1 MTFTEEIFNYIT
13 SACESQNATD
23 DTLAEY
29 KAMKYPRLIPMFK
42 IETKRFYIK
51 DYGSV
56 MVMSTSAM
64 GGLMKL
70 MTISCTPY
78 EGKDVPYLLIDCMH
92 MLKTNLAYVEYYDC
106 TNKNLT
112 NTRLD
117 NLKSRYASIPDY
129 NETPA
134 WYVNERMDCSMIKGG
149 KDVNSDDLLS
159 MVKDSI
165 DAYFDYVS
173 GAPIDAKNI
182 EGLSKFQHRMITDGN
197 PSQPTM
203 RKILGVE
210 GADKFFTEYVMPVL

>member
-29 KAMKYPRLIPMFK
+29 KTMKYPRLIPMFK
-42 IETKRFYIK
+42 IETKRYYIK

-56 MVMSTSAM
+56 MIMSTSAM

-117 NLKSRYASIPDY
+117 NLKSRYASIPNSQESGLINAVISRVFKCKYLLVRPKYDQMWCVFENFDFRSKKNSY
-129 NETPA
+129 K
-134 WYVNERMDCSMIKGG
+134 CSQI
-149 KDVNSDDLLS
+149 NTYWS
-159 MVKDSI
+159 
-165 DAYFDYVS
+165 
-173 GAPIDAKNI
+173 
-182 EGLSKFQHRMITDGN
+182 
-197 PSQPTM
+197 
-203 RKILGVE
+203 
-210 GADKFFTEYVMPVL
+210 